1 MSPRSPSHLPEV
13 PPSSTSA
20 SQDDLAR
27 AMAGLYRRDLV
38 DAIEGLL
45 ALLTLMEQNDA
56 IAARAPVPWNV
67 GERLADHADPA
78 IRTLGYVFQLQALLQ
93 TPEALIFA
101 VRKLQ
106 TSLTA
111 IAPRLELPAVPT
123 PPERTTWRS

>member
-1 MSPRSPSHLPEV
+1 MP
-13 PPSSTSA
+13 STSP

-27 AMAGLYRRDLV
+27 ALEGLYRRDLI

-45 ALLTLMEQNDA
+45 ALLSLMEQNDT
-56 IAARAPVPWNV
+56 IAARAPVPWHV

-78 IRTLGYVFQLQALLQ
+78 IRILGYVFQLQALLQ
-93 TPEALIFA
+93 TPEALLFA

-111 IAPRLELPAVPT
+111 IAPRLDLPPALLQPD
-123 PPERTTWRS
+123 RTTWRS

>member
-1 MSPRSPSHLPEV
+1 MPTRTPCLPEAA
-13 PPSSTSA
+13 PPSTDHIH
-20 SQDDLAR
+20 DDLAR
-27 AMAGLYRRDLV
+27 ALAGLYRRDLI

-78 IRTLGYVFQLQALLQ
+78 IRMLGYVFQLQALLQ

-106 TSLTA
+106 AALTPMA
-111 IAPRLELPAVPT
+111 ARLDLPAAPT
-123 PPERTTWRS
+123 QPDRTTWRS

>member
-1 MSPRSPSHLPEV
+1 MPTRTPYLSEAA
-13 PPSSTSA
+13 PPSTGPIH
-20 SQDDLAR
+20 DDLAC
-27 AMAGLYRRDLV
+27 AMAGLYRRDLI

-45 ALLTLMEQNDA
+45 SLLTLMEQNDA

-106 TSLTA
+106 AALTA
-111 IAPRLELPAVPT
+111 IAPRLELPAAP
-123 PPERTTWRS
+123 PQPERTICRS